1 MFDMRFARLVADGA
15 GWRAVMPI
23 VQVSNLDVTADRRV
37 EGMLWLMTNW
47 HVLGAQPGDVV
58 VQNVGEP
65 DVACW
70 EVLPDGRLVSMDTDA
85 TVATVAN
92 PEVLGG

>member
-15 GWRAVMPI
+15 GWRVLMPI
-23 VQVSNLDVTADRRV
+23 VQVPIVDPGADRRV

-47 HVLGAQPGDVV
+47 RLLGAEPGDVV

-65 DVACW
+65 EVACW
-70 EVLPDGRLVSMDTDA
+70 EVLPDGRLVSLEA
-85 TVATVAN
+85 GPVLRLVSN
-92 PEVLGG
+92 PAVLG